1 MITLPD
7 IKRPAPCPTLTW
19 GRVTLPA
26 PRPMPTLAVGLAG
39 HFKRSPIAAP
49 IVTPDTVRQARA
61 IAADIWRDHGF
72 KGAPSSI
79 LTPPDAN
86 TKIKK
91 SARLVWS
98 LTLAPA
104 MSSGM
109 INTCVRYADCQDIC
123 VLTSGKGGVPSVQ
136 RARAARTAFLYRAPH
151 AFAVLLADE
160 IDRAARI
167 AQRDDREWRIRLNA
181 ASDIPWEIAAPWL
194 LERIR
199 ANGGAA
205 YDYTKSWARQ
215 DTPGYTLCRSVDSR
229 QDVDKIIATV
239 VNQRRN
245 VAVIL
250 PIAKG
255 DPVPTMW
262 NGMLAIDGDVSDD
275 RTADP
280 RGVVVILR
288 AKGALRNRPDH
299 AMVRAL

>member
-1 MITLPD
+1 MI
-7 IKRPAPCPTLTW
+7 
-19 GRVTLPA
+19 TLPA
-26 PRPMPTLAVGLAG
+26 PRPMPTIAVGLAG
-39 HFKRSPIAAP
+39 HFKRAPLHAP
-49 IVTPDTVRQARA
+49 IVTPDTVRQARK
-61 IAADIWRDHGF
+61 IAADIWQDHGF
-72 KGAPSSI
+72 KGAPASL
-79 LTPPDAN
+79 LTSPDAN

-104 MSSGM
+104 MSSGL
-109 INTCVRYADCQDIC
+109 INTCVRYADCHDIC

-160 IDRAARI
+160 IDRAARY
-167 AQRDDREWRIRLNA
+167 AQRQGREWRVRLNA

-194 LERIR
+194 IDRIR

-215 DTPGYTLCRSVDSR
+215 DVPGYTLCRSVDSR
-229 QDVDKIIATV
+229 QDVDKIRATV
-239 VNQRRN
+239 TSGRN

-255 DPVPTMW
+255 EPTPDEW
-262 NGMLAIDGDVSDD
+262 NGMPAIDGDVSDD

-288 AKGALRNRPDH
+288 AKGALRNRPGH